1 MRANPGMLT
10 FILVPVLVVL
20 AGDEEGT
27 NEFVVQVIFGVGFGH
42 HGDGLWREAKEENEV
57 TRSREESHYD
67 IVVALKN
74 TSHIG

>member
-1 MRANPGMLT
+1 MNLLFRLSSASDSDIM
-10 FILVPVLVVL
+10 VMVC
-20 AGDEEGT
+20 
-27 NEFVVQVIFGVGFGH
+27 GVMTA
-42 HGDGLWREAKEENEV
+42 AKEENEV